1 MRLLAQCRLEEPQ
14 KQRKTDCE
22 LEEAELPEENTGAGL
37 MALNMMEDP
46 FIKKGNEMTLEKLNN
61 SA

>member
-1 MRLLAQCRLEEPQ
+1 MRPLAQCRLQEPR
-14 KQRKTDCE
+14 KSRKTDCN
-22 LEEAELPEENTGAGL
+22 LNSQRHTGAGL
-37 MALNMMEDP
+37 MPLKMMEDL